1 MNSLLYSNIDKKI
14 KDTGH
19 ENAIF
24 PLLIPLSF
32 IEKEKDHIAGFAPEL
47 AIVTH
52 AGGKKLEDPLVVRP
66 TSETMIH
73 AMFAKW
79 IKSYRDLPLK
89 INQWANV
96 VRWEKRPRAFLRTS
110 EFFWQEGHTAHETH
124 EEALQETLL
133 MLSEYVDLAH
143 NFCNNSISKMGT
155 AYAIKEEP
163 NYITLFALTKDGN
176 KDVVAFLIT
185 FSIKTDISEKSE
197 NFSLWVEAL
206 CSDQVNEF
214 KGGSALLRLVL
225 ALCKKFNRKGSF
237 KIENSYLE
245 ALYGVE
251 QTYQK
256 LGFNES
262 YDINPVYFDGTIFKK
277 SISQTKSS
285 ESPVTDEKSAAN
297 NLANAELG
305 NKTQEEKLLHGL
317 ESGEITW
324 LTGDAAKG
332 VKSRGR
338 KMRKT
343 IRKRNPKKSRRI
355 KGRKTNRLKSFR

>member
-1 MNSLLYSNIDKKI
+1 MYMSVAGPFSKFKNIEGLIVYVSPDTTDPKI
-14 KDTGH
+14 IELK
-19 ENAIF
+19 NFI
-24 PLLIPLSF
+24 LSQT
-32 IEKEKDHIAGFAPEL
+32 EKEITLNNGININVPIVETTFPPMVNPPRRGSTNLQITSTGEYEIDLDH
-47 AIVTH
+47 
-52 AGGKKLEDPLVVRP
+52 D
-66 TSETMIH
+66 
-73 AMFAKW
+73 
-79 IKSYRDLPLK
+79 
-89 INQWANV
+89 
-96 VRWEKRPRAFLRTS
+96 
-110 EFFWQEGHTAHETH
+110 
-124 EEALQETLL
+124 
-133 MLSEYVDLAH
+133 
-143 NFCNNSISKMGT
+143 FCKNSISKMGT

-185 FSIKTDISEKSE
+185 FSIKTDISGKSE
-197 NFSLWVEAL
+197 NFSIWVEAL

-225 ALCKKFNRKGSF
+225 AMCKKFNRKGSF

-297 NLANAELG
+297 NLSNAELG

>member
-1 MNSLLYSNIDKKI
+1 MYMSVAGPFSKFKNIEGLIVYVSPDTTDPKI
-14 KDTGH
+14 IELK
-19 ENAIF
+19 NFI
-24 PLLIPLSF
+24 LSQT
-32 IEKEKDHIAGFAPEL
+32 EKEITLNNGININVPIVETTFPPMVNRPKRGSTNLQITSTGEYEIDLDH
-47 AIVTH
+47 
-52 AGGKKLEDPLVVRP
+52 D
-66 TSETMIH
+66 
-73 AMFAKW
+73 
-79 IKSYRDLPLK
+79 
-89 INQWANV
+89 
-96 VRWEKRPRAFLRTS
+96 
-110 EFFWQEGHTAHETH
+110 
-124 EEALQETLL
+124 
-133 MLSEYVDLAH
+133 
-143 NFCNNSISKMGT
+143 FCKNSISKMGT

-185 FSIKTDISEKSE
+185 FSIKTDISGKSE
-197 NFSLWVEAL
+197 NFSIWIEAL

-225 ALCKKFNRKGSF
+225 AMCKKFNRKGSF

>member
-1 MNSLLYSNIDKKI
+1 MSVAGPFSKFKNIESLVVYVSPDTTDPKI
-14 KDTGH
+14 IELK
-19 ENAIF
+19 N
-24 PLLIPLSF
+24 F
-32 IEKEKDHIAGFAPEL
+32 ILTQTEKEITLNNGININVPIVETTFPPMVNRPKRGTTNLQITSTGEYEIDLDH
-47 AIVTH
+47 
-52 AGGKKLEDPLVVRP
+52 D
-66 TSETMIH
+66 
-73 AMFAKW
+73 
-79 IKSYRDLPLK
+79 
-89 INQWANV
+89 
-96 VRWEKRPRAFLRTS
+96 
-110 EFFWQEGHTAHETH
+110 
-124 EEALQETLL
+124 
-133 MLSEYVDLAH
+133 
-143 NFCNNSISKMGT
+143 FCKNSISKMGT

-285 ESPVTDEKSAAN
+285 ESPVADEKSTSSN
-297 NLANAELG
+297 FVNAELG
-305 NKTQEEKLLHGL
+305 NKKEEEKLLDDF

-324 LTGDAAKG
+324 VIDRTGDTAIG
-332 VKSRGR
+332 VKP
-338 KMRKT
+338 KKRKT
-343 IRKRNPKKSRRI
+343 RKAKKAKKARKSR
-355 KGRKTNRLKSFR
+355 K